1 MEFSREERWQLKGYA
16 VATPGEDM
24 AGTLFHPQKKLPY
37 GVRTIMS
44 ENKNLILAVVLCLI
58 VLFGWGHFAEY
69 MGWVAPPQQPS
80 PEQLE
85 KAEAARQE
93 AASRKEA
100 ANPVFT
106 PSPGRDF
113 HVSTPLY
120 EAVFY
125 TGGGPLRSF
134 MLKKYQA
141 GILPD
146 SGNVNLVNDKAAVV
160 GPLGL
165 VINSQPSWST
175 GQWTLLNGPESLDVA
190 PGAQGSFTL
199 VGQVDNLTVTRTFEI
214 DASTYLIRE
223 KLNVAN
229 SSDHSRTVRVAFT
242 TAMDKEM
249 STGQYDSMRIAW
261 DNNGSLDDEDS
272 AKTLETNGCQIHG
285 NIYWAGPMSTY
296 FIAAALP
303 GDISDVTV
311 KGRLANTVYRA
322 AVEQEEFLL
331 NPGEQRDLEVSYWLG
346 PKVRSEME
354 AVSEQLVKSIDL
366 GWFSFIGRILL
377 WLLEFF
383 QGYVHN
389 WGIAIILLTLLIK
402 AAFWPLTA
410 KSYASMEKMKQLQPF
425 MQTIREKYKG
435 NREQMNKEVMALY
448 KTYNVNP
455 ASGCVPILVQ
465 LPVFFGLYQ
474 ALLSSIALRHA
485 SFITYLPGTHI
496 IWLADLSAKDPLYIT
511 PIIMGITMFL
521 QQRMSP
527 PPADP
532 TQAKIMMFLPLIF
545 TVLFLNFPAGLVLYW
560 LVNNILS
567 ILQQWLMIRKNRRQ
581 KPLAPVAQSAEQP
594 RVRTRNK

>member
-1 MEFSREERWQLKGYA
+1 M
-16 VATPGEDM
+16 T
-24 AGTLFHPQKKLPY
+24 
-37 GVRTIMS
+37 
-44 ENKNLILAVVLCLI
+44 ENKNLVLAVVLCLV

-69 MGWVAPPQQPS
+69 MGWVKPPQPPS
-80 PEQLE
+80 PEQIE
-85 KAEAARQE
+85 KAEAARTEAVRKAE
-93 AASRKEA
+93 AAM
-100 ANPVFT
+100 PVFK
-106 PSPGRDF
+106 PSPGRDLK
-113 HVSTPLY
+113 VSTPLY
-120 EAVFY
+120 DAVFY

-134 MLKKYQA
+134 ALKKYKA

-146 SGNVNLVNDKAAVV
+146 SPLVDLVDEKAAGVA
-160 GPLGL
+160 PLGL

-175 GQWTLLNGPESLDVA
+175 GEWSLQDGPESLDVA
-190 PGAQGSFTL
+190 PGAKGSFSL
-199 VGQVDNLTVTRTFEI
+199 VGRVDNLTLTRNFEI
-214 DASTYLIRE
+214 DAATYLIRE
-223 KLNVAN
+223 KLSIMN
-229 SSDHSRTVRVAFT
+229 SGSQPRSVRVAYT
-242 TAMDKEM
+242 TAMDSAM

-261 DNNGSLDDEDS
+261 DNKGSLDEESS
-272 AKTLETNGCQIHG
+272 AKTLENNGCQTTG
-285 NIYWAGPMSTY
+285 QIYWAGPMSTY
-296 FIAAALP
+296 FLFAALP
-303 GDISDVTV
+303 GEIDDVTV
-311 KGRLANTVYRA
+311 KGRLVKTVYRA
-322 AVEQEEFLL
+322 ALEQDEFML

-346 PKVRSEME
+346 PKDRAEMG

-383 QGYVHN
+383 QSFVHN
-389 WGIAIILLTLLIK
+389 WGVAIILLTVLIK

-425 MQTIREKYKG
+425 MQSIREKYKG

-448 KTYNVNP
+448 KTYGVNP

-474 ALLSSIALRHA
+474 ALLTSIALRHA

-511 PIIMGITMFL
+511 PIIMGLTMFL

-532 TQAKIMMFLPLIF
+532 MQQKIMMFLPLIF
-545 TVLFLNFPAGLVLYW
+545 TVIFLNFPSGLVLYW
-560 LVNNILS
+560 LVNNLLS

-581 KPLAPVAQSAEQP
+581 KPLAPVAQNTGAVKNKP
-594 RVRTRNK
+594 RKN